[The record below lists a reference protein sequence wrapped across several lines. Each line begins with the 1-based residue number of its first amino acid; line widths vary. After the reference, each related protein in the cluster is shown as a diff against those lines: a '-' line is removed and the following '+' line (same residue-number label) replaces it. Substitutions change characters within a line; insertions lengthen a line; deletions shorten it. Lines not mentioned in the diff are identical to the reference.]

1 MFVALLMTA
10 GLAMAAADT
19 PAASPNTTGTTTT
32 TTAQAPAKTQK
43 VCKSVKTLGSRLPV
57 KKCQTVEEAAAEQAA
72 AQDAVRDI
80 QRNMAPPPQ

>member
-10 GLAMAAADT
+10 GLAMSAADA
-19 PAASPNTTGTTTT
+19 PAASPNTTT
-32 TTAQAPAKTQK
+32 TTAQAPAKPQK